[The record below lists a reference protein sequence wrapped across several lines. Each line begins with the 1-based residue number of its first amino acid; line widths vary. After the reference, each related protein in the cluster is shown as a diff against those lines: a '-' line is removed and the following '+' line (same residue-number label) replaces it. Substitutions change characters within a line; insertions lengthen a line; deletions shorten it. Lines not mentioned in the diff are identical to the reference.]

1 MSSLPVAAKGDTTT
15 GGGEILQ
22 GTPCAFLH
30 GGVLAA
36 YLGAAVRCDV
46 HGMTVIAE
54 ATARI
59 TGDENR
65 LARDGDRLACG
76 HLIVVREPHGVF
88 SDHWLENNDAPS
100 SPSQAQRRGAGN
112 PETGHAPAGSSP
124 HGGRSGAT
132 HEAYSLVVRF
142 CDTEGRPHVLPRCLK
157 QIAGERALSAAVD
170 ATGVSRR
177 VTCGAPAVIGVAH
190 SIPSVEVA

>member
-15 GGGEILQ
+15 GGGEVLQ
-22 GTPCAFLH
+22 GTPCAFLR

-59 TGDENR
+59 TGGDNR

-88 SDHWLENNDAPS
+88 SDHWLENNDDPS
-100 SPSQAQRRGAGN
+100 SPSPSQAQRRRVEN
-112 PETGHAPAGSSP
+112 
-124 HGGRSGAT
+124 SG
-132 HEAYSLVVRF
+132 
-142 CDTEGRPHVLPRCLK
+142 EGPR
-157 QIAGERALSAAVD
+157 
-170 ATGVSRR
+170 SRR
-177 VTCGAPAVIGVAH
+177 ITPAWRSIGRLR
-190 SIPSVEVA
+190 